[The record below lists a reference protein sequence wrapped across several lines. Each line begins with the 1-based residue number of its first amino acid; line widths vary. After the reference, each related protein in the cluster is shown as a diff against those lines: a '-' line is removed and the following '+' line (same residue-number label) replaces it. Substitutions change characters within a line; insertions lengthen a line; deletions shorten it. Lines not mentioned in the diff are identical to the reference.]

1 MRFKEIITLVIIV
14 AIFYVIFT
22 GISKSKSTHHDNYTS
37 EQPSGLFKMP
47 FSELA
52 EVKIDSSE
60 RLLNKIESWLGTPYR
75 FGGKSRNG
83 ADCSGFVYS
92 FFRENYNIFLGRSSR
107 AMYSDVKPLN
117 RKELEPGDL
126 VFFKRKTGP
135 IYHVGIYV
143 RNDTFVHSS
152 SGNQKGVIFSSLA
165 EKYYEKNFF
174 SGGRIIE
181 EKG

>member
-1 MRFKEIITLVIIV
+1 MRFKEIITLIIIV
-14 AIFYVIFT
+14 VIFYVIFT
-22 GISKSKSTHHDNYTS
+22 GISQSNTSPTDNYTS
-37 EQPSGLFKMP
+37 EQASGLFKMP
-47 FSELA
+47 FSNLA
-52 EVKIDSSE
+52 AERIDSSE
-60 RLLNKIESWLGTPYR
+60 ILMNKIDSWLGTPYR
-75 FGGKSRNG
+75 FGSKSRSG

-92 FFRENYNIFLGRSSR
+92 FFRENYNILLGRSSR
-107 AMYSDVKPLN
+107 AMYSDVAPLD

-152 SGNQKGVIFSSLA
+152 SGNQKGVIFSSLD
-165 EKYYEKNFF
+165 EKYYDKNFF
-174 SGGRIIE
+174 SGGRIVD